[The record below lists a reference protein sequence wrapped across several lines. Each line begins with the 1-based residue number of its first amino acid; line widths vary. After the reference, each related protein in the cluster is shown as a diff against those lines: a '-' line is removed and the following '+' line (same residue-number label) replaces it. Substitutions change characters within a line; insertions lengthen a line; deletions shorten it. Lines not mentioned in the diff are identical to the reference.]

1 MGINFNEL
9 KKKAQDALTKNS
21 DKVEQGI
28 DKASGFAKSR
38 FGNKA
43 DKIDD
48 VTKKAKDYLHKQSG
62 GQGGRPGSGGPQAG
76 PGQQPGAGPEQPPQP
91 PVNPPNPPNPQ

>member
-62 GQGGRPGSGGPQAG
+62 ARAAGQVRAVRRRDPDSSRAL
-76 PGQQPGAGPEQPPQP
+76 
-91 PVNPPNPPNPQ
+91 VRSSLHSRR